1 MMPVGRE
8 TMRGTLGSWS
18 SSRRASIRRALG
30 ALEIHANL
38 GLWCPLGSALTR
50 PAAALLEASPED
62 HRDHHRSGYTDI
74 YIFCAFRESR
84 CDLDEPFRADGL
96 REVLLET
103 PFFFH
108 FSSSLLSSGAL
119 RRRRRRRARAR
130 DRAGSKRRP
139 TDRCGIPVRR
149 ECRTLDAMVRART
162 PRAVLWDVDT
172 IDIVPIGLGNV

>member
-1 MMPVGRE
+1 MPVGRE

-74 YIFCAFRESR
+74 YIYSVRFESR
-84 CDLDEPFRADGL
+84 AATSTSLFARTDCARC
-96 REVLLET
+96 
-103 PFFFH
+103 
-108 FSSSLLSSGAL
+108 FS
-119 RRRRRRRARAR
+119 
-130 DRAGSKRRP
+130 RRP
-139 TDRCGIPVRR
+139 FSFIFRLLFFLQVRYDDDDV
-149 ECRTLDAMVRART
+149 EELELATERALSGVQRI
-162 PRAVLWDVDT
+162 DVEF
-172 IDIVPIGLGNV
+172 P